1 MVKRTTI
8 TNKGKRISFE
18 VDANYFYPEHINNVA
33 ELTDKVFNGSFVNME
48 YCVLYTKVK
57 VDWGEI
63 YENRWGVPVCVRYNN
78 GLVGYQCGDFYHTEE
93 EAKKHY
99 EARLKLDGGLT
110 KQFDTCDV
118 MLIKN
123 NIH

>member
-1 MVKRTTI
+1 MAKRTTV

-18 VDANYFYPEHINNVA
+18 VDANYFYPDYINNAA
-33 ELTDKVFNGSFVNME
+33 ELTDKVFNGSFANME

-57 VDWGEI
+57 ADAG
-63 YENRWGVPVCVRYNN
+63 YRMENRFGIPDYVYYDN
-78 GLVGYQCGDFYHTEE
+78 GLVGYQCGNFYHTEE

-99 EARLKLDGGLT
+99 EACLKLDGGLT
-110 KQFDTCDV
+110 KSFDTCDV

-123 NIH
+123 NLH